1 MYQYKGSDDTIA
13 AIITPAGTGGVG
25 IVRLSGADAFDVLAR
40 VFTARDGTK
49 PEAWPGFSAHYGWV
63 SAGSKDVVDEA
74 LVTVMRAPKSYT
86 RENVA
91 EVSCHGGPAAVR
103 AVLELCLEQGARLA
117 QPGEFTKR
125 AFLNGRIDLAQAE
138 AVMDVINARTDAALR
153 ASERQLKGELSTEL
167 DALRQ
172 ELLNVLAGIEA
183 VLNFPEDDTDQGQA
197 TALCGDL
204 AAVQARLQALLSTAK
219 SGRILKEGIKVVI
232 CGKPNVGKSSLL
244 NALLRAPRAIVTDVA
259 GTTRDVLEEAAN
271 IDGIPVNLVDT
282 AGILAPRDKIEEEA
296 VRRSRASVE
305 SADIV
310 LLVFDRSRPPDDM
323 DRALAAEI
331 TNPHTIHV
339 WNKADL
345 PAAGGH
351 AAHARGVNISAQT
364 RQGLEELKAAMVRLA
379 CDGAACE
386 TRGVIL
392 NDILHVDALR
402 RAGEALRRALEALRQ
417 KVPAEFAA
425 EEIKLAVNELDGIT
439 GRNVDED
446 VLERI
451 FSGFCIGK

>member
-1 MYQYKGSDDTIA
+1 MYQYKGFEDTIA

-25 IVRLSGADAFDVLAR
+25 IVRLSGADAFAVLAR
-40 VFTARDGTK
+40 VFTARDGTQ
-49 PEAWPGFSAHYGWV
+49 PSAWPGFSVHYGRV
-63 SAGSKDVVDEA
+63 TTGAGDVVDEA
-74 LVTVMRAPKSYT
+74 LAAVMRAPKSYT
-86 RENVA
+86 REDVA
-91 EVSCHGGPAAVR
+91 EISCHGGPAAVR
-103 AVLELCLEQGARLA
+103 AVLELCLENGARLA
-117 QPGEFTKR
+117 QPGEYTKR

-153 ASERQLKGELSTEL
+153 AGERQLKGELSTEL
-167 DALRQ
+167 DAVRQ
-172 ELLNVLAGIEA
+172 ALLNALAGIEA

-197 TALCGDL
+197 AALRDDL
-204 AAVQARLQALLSTAK
+204 AAARGRIEALLATAK

-271 IDGIPVNLVDT
+271 INGIPVNLVDT

-296 VRRSRASVE
+296 VRRSRAAVE

-310 LLVFDRSRPPDDM
+310 LLVLDGSRPPEAV
-323 DRALAAEI
+323 DRVLAAEI
-331 TNPHTIHV
+331 RNPHTIHV
-339 WNKADL
+339 RNKADL
-345 PAAGGH
+345 PAAEGH
-351 AAHARGVNISAQT
+351 GAHARTVNISALT
-364 RQGLEELKAAMVRLA
+364 RLGLEELKAAMITLA
-379 CDGAACE
+379 CDGAACD

-392 NDILHVDALR
+392 NDIRHVDALR
-402 RAGEALRRALEALRQ
+402 RAGEALVRAVDALRD
-417 KVPAEFAA
+417 KVPPEFAA
-425 EEIKLAVNELDGIT
+425 EDLKLAVNELDAIT